1 MKKSKNLE
9 LLIKHLNLKVTDE
22 SINDFFENHPSY
34 PSMASISDA
43 FNFWKIPNAAVAI
56 LPEQLKEVNLPSIA
70 YMEEN
75 NTDQYYVLIEK
86 IDEDKI
92 EYYDS
97 EKGNIVSTLE
107 EFSEKWR
114 GILLL
119 FEPND
124 NSEQPE
130 YELAKKENSQRA
142 FEFNIQIFTA
152 LSLVVISIYGLISG
166 EFIIIKIHQSLNLV
180 GLGLSIAL
188 LLIEYSNNTDITKK
202 LCDVKE
208 TVSCEDIVK
217 SKDAKLF
224 GWIGYAE
231 IGLIYFGAFSLMSI
245 FNYVN
250 QDLYFVNL
258 FISLIALTFIPF
270 SIYYQ
275 AKVAKKWCTLCLY
288 VQFILF
294 SQGLLSFFQFQNNN
308 WITPLSKDIII
319 NIISFSIIASMWF
332 FIKKYLLENIKLRK
346 EVKLLSRLRFEPS
359 FFINW
364 LKNKPLIDFKQTEK
378 EIIFGNKESKN
389 ILLLILNPLCGS
401 CYDTLKSGFSL
412 LKTYPDDIKMIV
424 RMIGETEHHYLVI
437 THLLDS
443 YNDPNLEEM
452 LLFNFKNRDYDTFM
466 RNYEKEQTQRT
477 HETLRLH
484 EQWANENHLTKTP
497 VVFFNNVKIET
508 PFDIED
514 LPYYIPALLED

>member
-22 SINDFFENHPSY
+22 AINDFFENHPSY

-56 LPEQLKEVNLPSIA
+56 LPEQLEEVNLPSIA
-70 YMEEN
+70 YMGEN
-75 NTDQYYVLIEK
+75 NTAQYYVLLEK
-86 IDEDKI
+86 INENKI
-92 EYYDS
+92 EYYES
-97 EKGNIVSTLE
+97 EKGSVVSSLE
-107 EFSEKWR
+107 EFLEKWS

-119 FEPND
+119 FEPNN
-124 NSEQPE
+124 NSGQFE
-130 YELAKKENSQRA
+130 YELAKKENSHRK

-152 LSLVVISIYGLISG
+152 LLLIAFSIYGLIGG
-166 EFIIIKIHQSLNLV
+166 EFIIVQIHQSLNLF

-188 LLIEYSNNTDITKK
+188 LLIEYSTNIDITKK

-224 GWIGYAE
+224 GWIGYAD
-231 IGLIYFGAFSLMSI
+231 IGLIYFGAFLLMSI
-245 FNYVN
+245 FNFVN
-250 QDLYFVNL
+250 QDLYSLNL

-275 AKVAKKWCTLCLY
+275 SQVAKKWCTLCLY

-294 SQGLLSFFQFQNNN
+294 SQGLLSFFQLQNNK
-308 WITPLSKDIII
+308 WITPFSKDIII
-319 NIISFSIIASMWF
+319 NIISFSIIASVWF

-346 EVKLLSRLRFEPS
+346 EVKLLNRLRFEPS
-359 FFINW
+359 FFTNW
-364 LKNKPLIDFKQTEK
+364 LNRKPLIDFQQTGK
-378 EIIFGNKESKN
+378 EIILGNKDSKN
-389 ILLLILNPLCGS
+389 TLLLVLNPLCGS
-401 CYDTLKSGFSL
+401 CYDTLKSGLSL
-412 LKTYPDDIKMIV
+412 LKTYTDDLKMIV

-443 YNDPNLEEM
+443 YNAPNIQER
-452 LLFNFKNRDYDTFM
+452 LLFNFENRDYDTFM
-466 RNYEKEQTQRT
+466 KNYDKEQTQRT
-477 HETLRLH
+477 HETLMLH

-514 LPYYIPALLED
+514 LFYYMPALLED